1 MSTEQVSRVPDLS
14 SLKIDDRSRN
24 SGRTGKRLS
33 LFAAGLGAIVLL
45 AGFVFAFKGQKP
57 AVEVGIARG
66 AGNSNAPALLNA
78 SGYVTPRRRSTV
90 AAKITGRVTA
100 VFAEEG
106 IRVKAGQVLAT
117 LDNADACTRLE
128 SARADRDATAASIA
142 DLEVNLA
149 NAERELRRAR
159 ELQASGV
166 QSVQALD
173 QARTTADSLRAR
185 IALAREQVRAANARI
200 NVARQDFENTT
211 VRAPF
216 DGLVVSKDAQ
226 VGEMVSPIS
235 AGGGFTRTGIATIV
249 DMQSLE
255 IRTLAGICQFG

>member
-106 IRVKAGQVLAT
+106 MRVKAGQVLAA
-117 LDNADACTRLE
+117 LDNADARTRLE
-128 SARADRDATAASIA
+128 SARADRDATAACMA
-142 DLEVNLA
+142 DWEANLA
-149 NAERELRRAR
+149 NAERASSGSGADNCGQPARAN
-159 ELQASGV
+159 
-166 QSVQALD
+166 
-173 QARTTADSLRAR
+173 RAG
-185 IALAREQVRAANARI
+185 Q
-200 NVARQDFENTT
+200 
-211 VRAPF
+211 
-216 DGLVVSKDAQ
+216 
-226 VGEMVSPIS
+226 
-235 AGGGFTRTGIATIV
+235 RTGARRRCP
-249 DMQSLE
+249 DQ
-255 IRTLAGICQFG
+255 RGPAGFREHHGPRAVGHGRVLGGSGESPG